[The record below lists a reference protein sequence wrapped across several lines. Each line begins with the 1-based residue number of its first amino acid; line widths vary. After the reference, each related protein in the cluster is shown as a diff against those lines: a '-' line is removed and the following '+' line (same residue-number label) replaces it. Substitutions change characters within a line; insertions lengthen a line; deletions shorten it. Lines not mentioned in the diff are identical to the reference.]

1 MELKEKIEL
10 LEMLHKLPERK
21 QWEIYF
27 MVKGAALVAERNSY
41 ASIRNWKIWFAM
53 STIIVSHT
61 TVSKRYNIFLKL
73 GS

>member
-27 MVKGAALVAERNSY
+27 MVKGAALVAERNAY
-41 ASIRNWKIWFAM
+41 VSIKNWKIWLAI
-53 STIIVSHT
+53 SADIVSHV
-61 TVSKRYNIFLKL
+61 TVSKQYIFMVKE
-73 GS
+73 

>member
-10 LEMLHKLPERK
+10 LEMLHKLPEKK

-27 MVKGAALVAERNSY
+27 MVKGAALVAERNAY
-41 ASIRNWKIWFAM
+41 ASITNWEIWLAM

-61 TVSKRYNIFLKL
+61 TVSKQCNNN
-73 GS
+73 